1 MNDTAVPA
9 AFREAL
15 LSLQGARTRRDVRL
29 VETPAPSRIAPFAV
43 AINGTVLPEELETT
57 GRFVALHDP
66 AGQDA
71 WNGTFRVIAL
81 VQARVEAEVGQDDLW
96 ADAAW
101 SWLDEALSDVPHDE
115 FGGTVTKVVSRSFGQ
130 LGRTSRRG
138 HRRAARVVEPHRLRS
153 CPPHRR
159 VDRTAG
165 HVRGR
170 AARARRRF
178 RASRRTCMSSR
189 TRRAGERQR
198 PRRPSPSC

>member
-1 MNDTAVPA
+1 MNATAVPA

-43 AINGTVLPEELETT
+43 AINGTVLPEDLETT

-71 WNGTFRVIAL
+71 WNGTFRVVAL

-101 SWLDEALSDVPHDE
+101 SWLNEALSDVPHE
-115 FGGTVTKVVSRSFGQ
+115 HFGGTVTKVVSRSFGQ
-130 LGRTSRRG
+130 LARNEDDVTVELRVSWTPTDSDLAPHIVAWTELLAMCAGVPPAPQGVSVLPGG
-138 HRRAARVVEPHRLRS
+138 HR
-153 CPPHRR
+153 
-159 VDRTAG
+159 
-165 HVRGR
+165 
-170 AARARRRF
+170 
-178 RASRRTCMSSR
+178 
-189 TRRAGERQR
+189 
-198 PRRPSPSC
+198 